1 MSKAARK
8 SKRSKKHI
16 KPHVHKAVL
25 RVEQNEKRRFVVF
38 IIIAILAAIPF
49 GMGKYFELNSFGP
62 YDSGAYVYSAAH
74 ILSGAEI
81 GVEEKPSAQLG
92 TLLVNILG
100 VRLFGF
106 RETGPKLIQMI
117 LQAAALLLMFTALR
131 KLFGMLAATVG
142 VIVASVYLSSPL
154 IAKVGNVK
162 EQYMIACMIMGVCC
176 FVLYELGG
184 KWWHAM
190 LTGAFLIWAPLFK
203 QTGVS
208 ATAAIGLFVTAQP
221 LFKRKAWKQAGRDI
235 LLLLGGAVVGVAPL
249 YVWILAWNVQ
259 LPLPY
264 SFVWQT
270 LAGFLPAASDA
281 EQAKAASDY
290 ISRSR
295 RLVPFSQQWP
305 KVLYYYRLLIMPI
318 ALAAAAIVVRIVRMF
333 WRASPPEDAE
343 VKTWDRFVLLFA
355 VWWVLDMAFV
365 WISPR
370 SYVQYYLP
378 LNASAAMLGAYVV
391 AIWWGRVSGAVFKTR
406 WVITGLAGL
415 LLMIVFSWHIFFGT
429 GVFTTPSRNG
439 YTRTLREVSLRRKGL
454 SKNYGEAV
462 GDYIRES
469 STPSDKIYVWGW
481 VPGIYVKAQRFSSA
495 SRAFSMPRPAPQV
508 LAQIVSDLLSEF
520 KGEMPKYI
528 VDTRKRHI
536 PVQRPAYELWPIA
549 YFRVPGREE
558 PVPNF
563 LPPVERQ
570 IAEYDEMHSKF
581 LRENF
586 GEDEAERYKVLAPFR
601 KFVMDNYRIV
611 EPSQYGPATVL
622 GQRTLIHRRFGLP
635 VLFEWKSP
643 TADKELQ

>member
-8 SKRSKKHI
+8 SKRSRKHI
-16 KPHVHKAVL
+16 KPHTHKAAPP
-25 RVEQNEKRRFVVF
+25 VEQKEKKHFVVF
-38 IIIAILAAIPF
+38 IIISVLAGIPF

-74 ILSGAEI
+74 ILDGAKI

-92 TLLVNILG
+92 TLLVNVLG

-106 RETGPKLIQMI
+106 SETGPKLIQMV
-117 LQAAALLLMFTALR
+117 LQAVALLLMFVTLR
-131 KLFGMLAATVG
+131 KLFGTLAAGVG

-154 IAKVGNVK
+154 ICKVGNVK
-162 EQYMIACMIMGVCC
+162 EQYMIACMVMGVSC
-176 FVLYELGG
+176 FVLYHLGG

-190 LTGAFLIWAPLFK
+190 LAGGFLIWAPLFK

-208 ATAAIGLFVTAQP
+208 ATAAIGLFVIAQP
-221 LFKRKAWKQAGRDI
+221 LLKHRTWKQTGRDI
-235 LLLLGGAVVGVAPL
+235 LLLLAGAVVAVTPL
-249 YVWILAWNVQ
+249 YIWILAWNVQ

-281 EQAKAASDY
+281 EQAKTGSDY
-290 ISRSR
+290 LSRSR
-295 RLVPFSQQWP
+295 EYVPFALQWR
-305 KVLYYYRLLIMPI
+305 KVWSHYSLLIMPI
-318 ALAAAAIVVRIVRMF
+318 ALAAAAIVVRIVRVF
-333 WRASPPEDAE
+333 WRRSPQEE
-343 VKTWDRFVLLFA
+343 TKIKTWDRFVLLFA

-378 LNASAAMLGAYVV
+378 LNASAAMLGAYVI
-391 AIWWGRVSGAVFKTR
+391 AIWWDKVNSAVFKTK
-406 WVITGLAGL
+406 WAVTGLVGL
-415 LLMIVFSWHIFFGT
+415 LLMIIFSWHIFFGT
-429 GVFTTPSRNG
+429 GVLTDPYGRG
-439 YTRTLREVSLRRKGL
+439 YAKKLREISLRRRGL

-469 STPSDKIYVWGW
+469 STPTDKIYVWGW

-508 LAQIVSDLLSEF
+508 LAQIVADLLTEF
-520 KGEMPKYI
+520 KREMPKYI

-536 PVQRPAYELWPIA
+536 PTERPPYELWPIA
-549 YFRVPGREE
+549 HFRVPGREE

-563 LPPVERQ
+563 LPPIGKQ

-586 GEDEAERYKVLAPFR
+586 GDDEAERYKVLAPFR

-611 EPSQYGPATVL
+611 GLSQYQAVRVY
-622 GQRTLIHRRFGLP
+622 GQLTLMHRGFDLP
-635 VLFEWKSP
+635 VLFELKNP
-643 TADKELQ
+643 ELEDPA